1 MHYIKYLPISYAHSK
16 MGAVPITD
24 AHCNMGTGVPITYA
38 HCNMGTGVPITDA
51 LCNMGIS
58 TYSARQIN

>member
-24 AHCNMGTGVPITYA
+24 AHCNMGTGVPIT
-38 HCNMGTGVPITDA
+38 DA

>member
-24 AHCNMGTGVPITYA
+24 AHCNMDASWTLV
-38 HCNMGTGVPITDA
+38 HNMCTVNG
-51 LCNMGIS
+51 
-58 TYSARQIN
+58 